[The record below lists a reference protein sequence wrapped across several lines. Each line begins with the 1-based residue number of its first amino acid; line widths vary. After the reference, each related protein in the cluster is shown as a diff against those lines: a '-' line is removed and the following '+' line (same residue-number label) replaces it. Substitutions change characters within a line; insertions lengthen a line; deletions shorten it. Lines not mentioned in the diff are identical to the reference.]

1 MNVTTIE
8 TSLHKIADAY
18 RLKLAGISDLQFQET
33 PPIGGWSYSEV
44 YFHIWDASM
53 LSFELVKNC
62 TNGIGKERPTK
73 LIPRLILFFGSLPPA
88 KYKAPDQLAERLKKV
103 SKAEAAALIDHFMQA
118 LEQECSKIR
127 LASALVKNKHPR
139 LGYFNAE
146 QWLRFIEIHLKHHY
160 KQLQRIEKS
169 F

>member
-18 RLKLAGISDLQFQET
+18 RLKLSVISDLQFQET

-62 TNGIGKERPTK
+62 ANGIGKDRPTK

-103 SKAEAAALIDHFMQA
+103 TKAEAVTLIDNFIQE
-118 LEQECSKIR
+118 LEQARSKIH
-127 LASALVKNKHPR
+127 LASPIIKNKHPR
-139 LGYFNAE
+139 LGYFNAA

-160 KQLQRIEKS
+160 KQLQRIENS